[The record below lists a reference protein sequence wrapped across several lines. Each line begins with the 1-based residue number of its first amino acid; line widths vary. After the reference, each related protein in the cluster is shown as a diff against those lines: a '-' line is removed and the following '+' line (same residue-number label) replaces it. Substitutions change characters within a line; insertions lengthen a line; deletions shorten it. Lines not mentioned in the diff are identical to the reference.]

1 MIIFNELEYA
11 EKLLKHGFVKFM
23 SGIDLVVLAK
33 YLRYLG
39 KDDDQVK
46 DDLNRFCAEFN
57 PAYNEV
63 FFYQKI
69 QYVLK
74 ASKKYN
80 LIIPSPI
87 PITQKEI
94 DIIKILRDYKAEKVL
109 FILLVVAKH
118 FKLNVGYK
126 KYYAHIMRTE
136 MFTLAKVHTTK
147 EEKNAIIYKLDGQ
160 MGLIDNQIFL
170 NRKDMTFLVN
180 FIDEESEPVF
190 YVDDFKNIVSFY
202 PHYCSVCGKQIEK
215 KSNVHEFCKECW
227 KERERELWKENKRKI
242 RKYDQNVQE

>member
-46 DDLNRFCAEFN
+46 DDLNRFCSEFN

-63 FFYQKI
+63 FFEKKI
-69 QYVLK
+69 QYALRT
-74 ASKKYN
+74 SKKYK
-80 LIIPSPI
+80 LIIPSSI

-94 DIIKILRDYKAEKVL
+94 DIIKSLHDYKAEKVL
-109 FILLVVAKH
+109 FVLLVASKH

-136 MFTLAKVHTTK
+136 MFTLAKVHATK

-170 NRKDMTFLVN
+170 NRKDMTFVVT
-180 FIDEESEPVF
+180 FVDEESDPIF
-190 YVDDFKNIVSFY
+190 YIDNFSNIVSFY

-215 KSNVHEFCKECW
+215 KSNVHEFCNECW
-227 KERERELWKENKRKI
+227 KTYRKNYNKEKMRELRAKI
-242 RKYDQNVQE
+242 DL